1 MIITRRQIKKDEK
14 KAKIFFLKK
23 EMGAC
28 GKSDRERER
37 ERHSNKRTPI
47 RKARQQEKREEHK
60 KKMMK
65 KK

>member
-1 MIITRRQIKKDEK
+1 
-14 KAKIFFLKK
+14 
-23 EMGAC
+23 MGAC
-28 GKSDRERER
+28 GKSDR

-47 RKARQQEKREEHK
+47 RKARQQEKREHK